1 MDRVSRA
8 TSGHWAM
15 AITKVMTGMEG
26 PNRATTSSSIM
37 SSGRDIWASRSRETT
52 VSTQPPK

>member
-1 MDRVSRA
+1 MDRVSLA

-15 AITKVMTGMEG
+15 AMTKVITGMDG
-26 PNRATTSSSIM
+26 PKRATTSSSII
-37 SSGRDIWASRSRETT
+37 SSGSDICASSSRETT